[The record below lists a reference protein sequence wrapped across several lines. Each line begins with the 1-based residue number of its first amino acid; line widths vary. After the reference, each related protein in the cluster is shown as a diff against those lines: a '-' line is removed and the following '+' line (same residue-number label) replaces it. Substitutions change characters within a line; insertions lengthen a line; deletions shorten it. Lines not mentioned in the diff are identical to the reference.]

1 MKIVPNLTSA
11 PADLVAKIT
20 DNTPSPTPDPTS
32 IIVDKIANAT
42 SDFEA
47 AVQKVTGFTP
57 PPGGFSKVLEKFFG
71 NSATIDGAAA
81 AAAGAAGG
89 R

>member
-1 MKIVPNLTSA
+1 MCVWQQNLTSA

-57 PPGGFSKVLEKFFG
+57 PPGGFSKVSLGTNKFLQDL
-71 NSATIDGAAA
+71 SCKPQLSL
-81 AAAGAAGG
+81 
-89 R
+89 